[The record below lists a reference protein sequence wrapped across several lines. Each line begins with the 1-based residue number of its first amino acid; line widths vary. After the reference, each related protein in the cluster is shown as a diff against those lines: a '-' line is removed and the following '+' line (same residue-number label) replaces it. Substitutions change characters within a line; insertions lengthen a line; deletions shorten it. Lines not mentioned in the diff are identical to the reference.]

1 MFQSLVVLL
10 ILAGAVAYLGRRWYR
25 TFAASRA
32 ASGGGGGGCAGC
44 SGGH

>member
-1 MFQSLVVLL
+1 MLQSMIVLL

-25 TFAASRA
+25 TFSASRSA
-32 ASGGGGGGCAGC
+32 RAGGGCAGC